1 MSWEKSGDIFADA
14 EVLVIDESRSVDIIC
29 AMAWKSVDGTINI
42 ESILRRMGMTPQI
55 EIPGYWN
62 QMVNS
67 PGGHD
72 CPVCGRPCKCSAVL
86 YFKEIKQMM
95 RYHRSMWFPWFLSKS
110 CKG

>member
-1 MSWEKSGDIFADA
+1 MFIYVYNPA
-14 EVLVIDESRSVDIIC
+14 ENPHFIGEAQGCHRFC

-42 ESILRRMGMTPQI
+42 ESILRRMGMTPHI

-62 QMVNS
+62 QMVDS

-86 YFKEIKQMM
+86 YYKDMK
-95 RYHRSMWFPWFLSKS
+95 
-110 CKG
+110 